1 MSGFRR
7 GHSTATLLMGMRDDI
22 LRAMEKGE
30 VTLMTIA
37 DFSKA
42 FDTIDFKTVLRKL
55 HPLNFSMDYLIW
67 ITSYLTDRYQFV
79 QIKLVLSVEYGVPQG
94 SVLGPFLFNLYVADL
109 NVDQNFFQYADDTT
123 LLEHCKVD
131 QLDQSVSN
139 MNTTLHQLINWSNES
154 SLALNPKK
162 TKCMLISTS
171 QMARR
176 YALNDKSVNL
186 HLEGKCIERM
196 MSILNYWA

>member
-1 MSGFRR
+1 M
-7 GHSTATLLMGMRDDI
+7 TDDI

-42 FDTIDFKTVLRKL
+42 FDTIDFKTVVRKL
-55 HPLNFSMDYLIW
+55 QPLNFSMDYLIW

-79 QIKLVLSVEYGVPQG
+79 QIKHVLSVQYDVPQG

-109 NVDQNFFQYADDTT
+109 NVDQNCFQYADDTT

-131 QLDQSVSN
+131 QLDQSVSS

-176 YALNDKSVNL
+176 HALNDKSVNL

-196 MSILNYWA
+196 MSLLNYWA